1 MQACVLCRGAGR
13 DPERDAEL
21 DSVLERLRLAT
32 TAHGAG

>member
-1 MQACVLCRGAGR
+1 MQACVLSRGAEG
-13 DPERDAEL
+13 DAEL